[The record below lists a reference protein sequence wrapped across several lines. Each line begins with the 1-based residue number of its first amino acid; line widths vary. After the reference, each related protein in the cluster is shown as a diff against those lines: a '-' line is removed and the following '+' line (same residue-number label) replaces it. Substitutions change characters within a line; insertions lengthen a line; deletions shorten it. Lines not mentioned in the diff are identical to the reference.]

1 MRYPFIFILS
11 WFAIHIQVFSA
22 RAQSDDPLEPEPILL
37 TDEQGEYPPGLRL
50 EIIENPSGELTID
63 AVFSAEFHPYA

>member
-11 WFAIHIQVFSA
+11 LLAILIQVFPA

-37 TDEQGEYPPGLRL
+37 TDEQEEYPLGLRL
-50 EIIENPSGELTID
+50 EIIEDPSGELAID
-63 AVFSAEFHPYA
+63 AVFSAEFHQYA